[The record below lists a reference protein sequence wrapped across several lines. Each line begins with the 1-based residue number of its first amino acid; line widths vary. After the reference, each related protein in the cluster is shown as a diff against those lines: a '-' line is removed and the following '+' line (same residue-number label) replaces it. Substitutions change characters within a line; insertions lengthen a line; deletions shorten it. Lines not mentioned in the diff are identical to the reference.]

1 MCMMESIMLI
11 FRGCLLHPLSALP
24 TSRLCELRDIVDHII
39 YLSIQENHL
48 LP

>member
-11 FRGCLLHPLSALP
+11 FRGCLLHPLGALP
-24 TSRLCELRDIVDHII
+24 TSLCELRDIVDHII